1 MSTRKKRCQRVPTR
15 KVYAA
20 LPPPYIAILAFQTT
34 NSIQKH
40 KYNDLFIANIQ
51 INRHKETYLSEE
63 ITEGPANKGS
73 EGLGSEGLLVEGL
86 VVGGPA
92 GDGTAAG
99 GRGVAEESAL
109 LGGAR
114 RTLEGVGEGG
124 LGQRALR
131 NALLDR
137 RGGLGDAEGRGGDEE
152 GGNEDGGE
160 LHLSRFI
167 LVVCGIGLECSK
179 SKRAETRQQTAD
191 RRTRRRNILT
201 PPS

>member
-1 MSTRKKRCQRVPTR
+1 MLLYYPHIPLSSPFRQP
-15 KVYAA
+15 
-20 LPPPYIAILAFQTT
+20 
-34 NSIQKH
+34 IQSKSPNKTIIYCKH
-40 KYNDLFIANIQ
+40 SNTGL
-51 INRHKETYLSEE
+51 RHKETYLSEE

-99 GRGVAEESAL
+99 GRGVAEESTL

-167 LVVCGIGLECSK
+167 LVVW
-179 SKRAETRQQTAD
+179 TRVFKK
-191 RRTRRRNILT
+191 
-201 PPS
+201 